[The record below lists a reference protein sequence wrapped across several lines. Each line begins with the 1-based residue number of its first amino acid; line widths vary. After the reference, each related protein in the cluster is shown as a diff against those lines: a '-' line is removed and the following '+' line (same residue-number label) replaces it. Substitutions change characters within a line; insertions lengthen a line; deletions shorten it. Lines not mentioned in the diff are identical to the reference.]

1 MRHQFRH
8 VNLLHQTAD
17 LASRFVRRI
26 LDDRVMGHALDLPFR
41 PVQGDFQLG
50 YFTQGFGKFFT
61 QAIRSVIHDYSL
73 RVKAAAFLAAAIRP
87 NLTPPH
93 QIPLL
98 IFFGPRHSPQK
109 LTCTH
114 RVVGACSAL
123 AGISQKG

>member
-73 RVKAAAFLAAAIRP
+73 RAKAAAFLAAAIRP

-109 LTCTH
+109 LTCTL
-114 RVVGACSAL
+114 RPARGANVLDSLDADR
-123 AGISQKG
+123 